1 MKPYFPAIPMKEA
14 QTSSHVAIIVTARGG
29 HIGFLEGWWPISAK
43 EQYMA
48 KLFSE
53 YFSKALIDK
62 DGEFE
67 KVSKILM
74 EQYKK
79 KHSNDQIPQNDN
91 GEPNQPLMT

>member
-1 MKPYFPAIPMKEA
+1 MKEA
-14 QTSSHVAIIVTARGG
+14 EKSSHVAIIVTARGG
-29 HIGFLEGWWPISAK
+29 HIGFLEGMWPTSVK

-67 KVSKILM
+67 RVSKHLL
-74 EQYKK
+74 EEFLKN
-79 KHSNDQIPQNDN
+79 HSNTGGDEDDQIPQLNDN
-91 GEPNQPLMT
+91 EEQQPNQPLIK

>member
-1 MKPYFPAIPMKEA
+1 MKEA
-14 QTSSHVAIIVTARGG
+14 KTSSHVAIIVTARGG
-29 HIGFLEGWWPISAK
+29 HIGFLEGWWPYSAK

-67 KVSKILM
+67 KVSKHLM
-74 EQYKK
+74 EEYKRNN
-79 KHSNDQIPQNDN
+79 SNDQIPPLNEN
-91 GEPNQPLMT
+91 EEPT

>member
-1 MKPYFPAIPMKEA
+1 M
-14 QTSSHVAIIVTARGG
+14 SSHVAIIVTARGG
-29 HIGFLEGWWPISAK
+29 HIGFMEGLLPMCAK

-67 KVSKILM
+67 KVSKHLLA
-74 EQYKK
+74 EFDRN
-79 KHSNDQIPQNDN
+79 KHSNDQLPPANDN
-91 GEPNQPLMT
+91 GEPNKPLTT